1 VLTAVSYNIHQCV
14 GTDGK
19 CDPQRIAAV
28 IQDTKADIIGLQ
40 EVDFSP
46 LGARKSHQLDYLA
59 EATRMRAVAGPTI
72 RRADIEFGNALLT
85 CLEIIA
91 VRFHDLT
98 VVRRQP
104 RGVIDAEIVYDDR
117 IIRVLVTHFGLALNE
132 RRRQAQAL
140 LKILRQQ
147 KANYALTL
155 VIGDI
160 NEWRPRGFALYSLNH
175 HLGKAPSLRTFPSF
189 FPVFAL
195 DRIWV
200 NPRAALMHIK
210 IANNGLV
217 RTASDHLPILA
228 TVKV

>member
-1 VLTAVSYNIHQCV
+1 LLTAVSYNIHQCV

-19 CDPQRIAAV
+19 RDPQRIATV

-40 EVDFSP
+40 EVDFN
-46 LGARKSHQLDYLA
+46 LFGERKSHQLDYLA
-59 EATRMRAVAGPTI
+59 DTTGMRAVAGPTI

-85 CLEIIA
+85 CLEITS

-104 RGVIDAEIVYDDR
+104 RGVIDAEILCDGKIV
-117 IIRVLVTHFGLALNE
+117 RVLVTHFGLALNE
-132 RRRQAQAL
+132 RRRQAQSL
-140 LKILRQQ
+140 IRILRQHRDD
-147 KANYALTL
+147 YALTL

-160 NEWRPRGFALYSLNH
+160 NEWRPRGFALYSLNS
-175 HLGKAPSLRTFPSF
+175 HLGKAPSRRTFPSF

-200 NPRAALMHIK
+200 KPRAALLQIK
-210 IANNGLV
+210 IANNGAA
-217 RTASDHLPILA
+217 RTASDHLPVLA
-228 TVKV
+228 IVNF